1 MEFQLKFDATP
12 AAVSFAEG
20 LRVFGLGLSAYAK
33 MQPPA
38 SSIPGVGATK
48 AVHKPADEEPAP
60 TVEKPAPEPAR
71 QAAPTVE
78 KPAPEPARQAAPTVE
93 KPAPEPARQAAAN
106 RREARQI
113 SAEEPAPQGGAAAP
127 AAEQHTHADIL
138 TICAALKRD
147 YPKAF
152 TPAAGLQFTRDACKA
167 AGVDSI
173 KPTDPEA
180 VERLYQAVAKMAADF
195 RALQGGAANV

>member
-1 MEFQLKFDATP
+1 MEIQIKIDATP
-12 AAVSFAEG
+12 AAVACAESWG
-20 LRVFGLGLSAYAK
+20 LLGAGLKALSK
-33 MQPPA
+33 IQLKEPQ
-38 SSIPGVGATK
+38 SS
-48 AVHKPADEEPAP
+48 EPAP
-60 TVEKPAPEPAR
+60 TVEEPAPEP
-71 QAAPTVE
+71 V
-78 KPAPEPARQAAPTVE
+78 
-93 KPAPEPARQAAAN
+93 RQAAADQ
-106 RREARQI
+106 REARQK

-127 AAEQHTHADIL
+127 AAELHTHADIL

-147 YPKAF
+147 YPEAF

-180 VERLYQAVAKMAADF
+180 VERLYQAVAKMAANF

>member
-71 QAAPTVE
+71 QAA
-78 KPAPEPARQAAPTVE
+78 
-93 KPAPEPARQAAAN
+93 AN

-113 SAEEPAPQGGAAAP
+113 SAEEPAPQGGAAA
-127 AAEQHTHADIL
+127 
-138 TICAALKRD
+138 
-147 YPKAF
+147 
-152 TPAAGLQFTRDACKA
+152 PAAGLQFTRDACKA

-195 RALQGGAANV
+195 RALQGGAANG

>member
-60 TVEKPAPEPAR
+60 
-71 QAAPTVE
+71 
-78 KPAPEPARQAAPTVE
+78 
-93 KPAPEPARQAAAN
+93 
-106 RREARQI
+106 
-113 SAEEPAPQGGAAAP
+113 
-127 AAEQHTHADIL
+127 
-138 TICAALKRD
+138 
-147 YPKAF
+147 
-152 TPAAGLQFTRDACKA
+152 
-167 AGVDSI
+167 
-173 KPTDPEA
+173 
-180 VERLYQAVAKMAADF
+180 
-195 RALQGGAANV
+195 QGGAANV